1 MNQFDSSIA
10 GDNNANLQFGEVHG
24 DAVFHEGDTIYQFG
38 THDSPQQKFDVGRNY
53 LAGSS
58 PRIAERLF
66 AECVYAGFT
75 TSELAYDYAL
85 AILSE
90 RSISQLGPQELDNLQ
105 TALNLAN
112 QCTKDGWYEAITVIW
127 ELVTCVLTQ
136 ETSREPDP
144 GTLAAVL
151 DLFAQ
156 LPQQRKEEITRHLD
170 MIIGGAVQDQLD
182 HVNAADVEHARMSGY
197 RSIRAWKFFQPVPA
211 QPRLAAP
218 YFTRPASGGVW
229 LMLVLGTLGVALW
242 FLWDTS
248 LIGVAE
254 TVLLLAACGLT
265 VWFGAHLLAA
275 RLRRSRLEFELGD
288 GDKPEGCDEQ
298 ALHLGSQLF
307 RRRIDGMIK
316 RRLGREQPLDWAQQQ
331 AWQADLGRPAY
342 TLFNRLV
349 RTYGQPLLPGARPDT
364 PVTQR
369 ESEVFGLTLNWL
381 IFAQIRYWSRQR
393 ANGTLFD
400 YRATTPAEN
409 RDKIV
414 VALGVVLAVVAVLGL
429 SGTFGI
435 GKIIAVAVIA
445 ILAVLGWVKLL
456 GSKHAVAGELA
467 DCRTQLAWEQAEYR
481 KWQDKLADRPTD
493 IEMAR
498 WLDFDKSYLKTEAM
512 RHADLTNRDI
522 VGHVVLTEGLPK
534 ARRARVSYGPP
545 RYDAYRVLVFLLT
558 ENGVW
563 EYRVDLNFS
572 DGSVRNKETSS
583 FRYESL
589 VRVRVV
595 EVGVRFAGERRHVMV
610 ISADNVASVTGP
622 VPGVLLR
629 KALWLSLANQ
639 DDIQLVL
646 ENFDGLRG
654 QAAEDNDALEQLAL
668 GSSGAA
674 TAVRILQ
681 SVAGEGRE
689 WITKQRQRQRRRIQE
704 WNQSSRGRQSP
715 LGLPPAPQ
723 ANQVPTPPQ
732 PTAQPKPG
740 QTQSQAAARSGARQT
755 AQPKPQQPTPPPF
768 RQTAQPE
775 PRPAAGSE
783 PQPAVRS
790 ERQESTPH
798 TVSVAP
804 PDRPTSPPPRATWAT
819 DYPCETPGHR

>member
-1 MNQFDSSIA
+1 MNQFESSIT
-10 GDNNANLQFGEVHG
+10 GDNNSSLQFGEVHG

-38 THDSPQQKFDVGRNY
+38 THDSPQQKFEVARNY
-53 LAGSS
+53 LAGNS
-58 PRIAERLF
+58 PRIAEKLL

-90 RSISQLGPQELDNLQ
+90 RSISQLGPQEFDNLQ
-105 TALNLAN
+105 TALNLAS
-112 QCTKDGWYEAITVIW
+112 QCTRDGWYEAITVIW
-127 ELVTCVLTQ
+127 ELVTCVLAQ
-136 ETSREPDP
+136 ESSREPDP
-144 GTLAAVL
+144 STLAAVL

-156 LPQQRKEEITRHLD
+156 LPQPRKEEITRHLD

-182 HVNAADVEHARMSGY
+182 HLNAADVERARLSGY
-197 RSIRAWKFFQPVPA
+197 RSVRAWKFFQPVPA
-211 QPRLAAP
+211 QPQLAAP
-218 YFTRPASGGVW
+218 YFAHPASGAAW
-229 LMLVLGTLGVALW
+229 SMLVVGTLGVGLW
-242 FLWDTS
+242 FSWDTS
-248 LIGVAE
+248 LLSIAE
-254 TVLLLAACGLT
+254 TVLLLAASALT
-265 VWFGAHLLAA
+265 AWFGGHLLAA
-275 RLRRSRLEFELGD
+275 RLRRGRLEFELGN
-288 GDKPEGCDEQ
+288 GGKPEGCDEQ
-298 ALHLGSQLF
+298 ALHLGSPLF
-307 RRRIDGMIK
+307 RKRIDGMIK
-316 RRLGREQPLDWAQQQ
+316 RRLAKEQPQLDWQQQQ

-342 TLFNRLV
+342 TLFNRLI
-349 RTYGQPLLPGARPDT
+349 RTYGRPLMPGDRPDT
-364 PVTQR
+364 PVRQR
-369 ESEVFGLTLNWL
+369 ESEVYALTLNWL
-381 IFAQIRYWSRQR
+381 IYAQIRTWSRQR
-393 ANGTLFD
+393 ADGTLFG
-400 YRATTPAEN
+400 YRTTTPAEN

-414 VALGVVLAVVAVLGL
+414 VVLGVVFAILAVLGVY
-429 SGTFGI
+429 GTFGI
-435 GKIIAVAVIA
+435 GKTVAAVVIA
-445 ILAVLGWVKLL
+445 ILAVQGWTKVL
-456 GSKHAVAGELA
+456 GSKRAAADELA
-467 DCRTQLAWEQAEYR
+467 DTRAQLAWEQAEYH
-481 KWQDKLADRPTD
+481 KWQDKLADRPSD
-493 IEMAR
+493 LEMAR
-498 WLDFDKSYLKTEAM
+498 WLDFDKAHLKTEAM

-610 ISADNVASVTGP
+610 ISGDDVASVTGP
-622 VPGVLLR
+622 VPGIVLG

-674 TAVRILQ
+674 SAVRILQ

-704 WNQSSRGRQSP
+704 WNQSGRGRQNP

-723 ANQVPTPPQ
+723 PNQVPTPPSQ
-732 PTAQPKPG
+732 PPA
-740 QTQSQAAARSGARQT
+740 
-755 AQPKPQQPTPPPF
+755 PPHA
-768 RQTAQPE
+768 T
-775 PRPAAGSE
+775 
-783 PQPAVRS
+783 PQPAAR
-790 ERQESTPH
+790 RQPAKPQSQQTAARPQPAKPQ
-798 TVSVAP
+798 TAP
-804 PDRPTSPPPRATWAT
+804 PIAPPPRPTGPPPRAGWAT
-819 DYPCETPGHR
+819 DYPREIPGHR

>member
-1 MNQFDSSIA
+1 MNQFDSSIT
-10 GDNNANLQFGEVHG
+10 GDNNSNLQFGEVHG

-38 THDSPQQKFDVGRNY
+38 AHDSPQRKFDVARNY

-90 RSISQLGPQELDNLQ
+90 RSISQLGPRELDNLQ

-112 QCTKDGWYEAITVIW
+112 QCTRDGWYEAITVIW

-144 GTLAAVL
+144 GTLGAVL

-197 RSIRAWKFFQPVPA
+197 RSVRAWKFFQPVPA
-211 QPRLAAP
+211 QPRLATP
-218 YFTRPASGGVW
+218 YFSRPAAGGAWFMVI
-229 LMLVLGTLGVALW
+229 VGTLGVALW

-248 LIGVAE
+248 LLDIAE
-254 TVLLLAACGLT
+254 TVLLLAACALT
-265 VWFGAHLLAA
+265 AWFGGHLRAA
-275 RLRRSRLEFELGD
+275 RLRRDRLEFELGNC
-288 GDKPEGCDEQ
+288 DKPEGCDEQ
-298 ALHLGSQLF
+298 TLYLGSPLF

-316 RRLGREQPLDWAQQQ
+316 RRLGREQPVDWQEQQ
-331 AWQADLGRPAY
+331 AWQADLGRGAY
-342 TLFNRLV
+342 TLFNRLI
-349 RTYGQPLLPGARPDT
+349 RTYGRPLLPNDRPDT
-364 PVTQR
+364 PVVQR
-369 ESEVFGLTLNWL
+369 ESEVYALTLNWL
-381 IFAQIRYWSRQR
+381 IYAQIRNWSRQR

-400 YRATTPAEN
+400 YRAGTPAET

-414 VALGVVLAVVAVLGL
+414 VALGVVLAIVAVFGL
-429 SGTFGI
+429 HGAFGI
-435 GKIIAVAVIA
+435 GKIVAVAVVV
-445 ILAVLGWVKLL
+445 ILAVLGWVRLL
-456 GSKHAVAGELA
+456 GSRHAVADELA
-467 DCRTQLAWEQAEYR
+467 DCRTQLAWEQTEYR

-498 WLDFDKSYLKTEAM
+498 WLDFDKAHLKTEAM

-534 ARRARVSYGPP
+534 ARRARVSHGPP

-622 VPGVLLR
+622 VPGILLR

-654 QAAEDNDALEQLAL
+654 QTAEDNDALEQLAL

-674 TAVRILQ
+674 AAVRILQ

-704 WNQSSRGRQSP
+704 WNQGTRGRQSP

-732 PTAQPKPG
+732 QTKPPATPRTRTAPTA
-740 QTQSQAAARSGARQT
+740 
-755 AQPKPQQPTPPPF
+755 PP
-768 RQTAQPE
+768 R
-775 PRPAAGSE
+775 RPA
-783 PQPAVRS
+783 
-790 ERQESTPH
+790 
-798 TVSVAP
+798 
-804 PDRPTSPPPRATWAT
+804 SPPPRVTWAT
-819 DYPCETPGHR
+819 DYPRETPGHR